1 MDSSFFSKNKNNPGM
16 TIPNNIPKILI
27 MKIGKPGLNEKN
39 KYKIIKNTPPR
50 LTGLYLIISP
60 VINVVMPSKNKIFN
74 AGFCFIMNEL
84 KTILESKNASI
95 DQWKLQN
102 TENVKNFNQT
112 LWPRTNMVN
121 YYLEYNS
128 TISCSLIFSGI
139 ISRVGTPTTLPA
151 N

>member
-27 MKIGKPGLNEKN
+27 MKIGKSGLIEKN

-60 VINVVMPSKNKIFN
+60 VINVVIPSKNKMFS

-84 KTILESKNASI
+84 KTIINQEILKTTHI
-95 DQWKLQN
+95 IFN
-102 TENVKNFNQT
+102 TLLK
-112 LWPRTNMVN
+112 
-121 YYLEYNS
+121 
-128 TISCSLIFSGI
+128 
-139 ISRVGTPTTLPA
+139 
-151 N
+151 